1 MQNTTKRFLEFNG
14 RTIWFLSI
22 DGQYWIAIKPIC
34 EALNVN
40 YDRQYKNLKK
50 HHILSQLYAIQPM
63 VAEDNRVRKMVAI
76 PEEYI
81 YGWLFS
87 INSESQELI
96 QYQKECYHILF
107 DHFHGALSARA
118 NTLRE
123 KTLEELEMEQLK
135 RKLEETPEYQRLQ
148 ELQASR
154 KKHSKLLTGLD
165 QELVKSQLD
174 LWTSNDSE

>member
-1 MQNTTKRFLEFNG
+1 MENNTKRFLSFNG

-34 EALNVN
+34 EALNIN

-50 HHILSQLYAIQPM
+50 HRILSQLYAIQPM
-63 VAEDNRVRKMVAI
+63 VAEDDKLRKMVSL
-76 PEEYI
+76 PEEFI

-87 INSESQELI
+87 INSESPDLI
-96 QYQKECYHILF
+96 RYQKECYHVLF

-123 KTLEELEMEQLK
+123 KTLEELEIEQLK
-135 RKLEETPEYQRLQ
+135 QKLEDTPEYQRLQ
-148 ELQASR
+148 ELESSR
-154 KKHSKLLTGLD
+154 KKRSKRLGQLD

-174 LWTSNDSE
+174 LWTSSDK